1 VMKSTLNLPK
11 ISAII
16 AIFNQEDSVDQLYT
30 SLNKAL
36 ETHTEDFE
44 IIFVDDGSVDGTFS
58 KLSQIVARDPRTRLI
73 RMRSSFGES
82 SAIDA
87 GLKSAKGEIIVYFT
101 GRVRVDPRGI
111 TGLLKKLEE
120 GNDLV
125 LGWRSPRRDSK
136 LNQIISKAFNYI
148 VKKVSK
154 LKLHDIN
161 SGVFVT
167 KKSVLERIP
176 LYGNLNNFIP
186 LLASRQGYKV
196 TEEKIEQ
203 LPGSF
208 RQSRYVKE
216 YLQRILDIIT
226 VIFLSNY
233 SKKPLHFLGFVGA
246 VFAIAGL
253 GINIYLFIYRFFGF
267 GGIAGRPLLLL
278 GGLLLM
284 VGIQMISIGLIGEMI
299 IFTHAGEIKE
309 YNIEKIISHERE

>member
-1 VMKSTLNLPK
+1 MKSTLNSPR
-11 ISAII
+11 ISAVV

-58 KLSQIVARDPRTRLI
+58 KLSQIVARDPKTRLI

-87 GLKSAKGEIIVYFT
+87 GLKSARGELIVYFT
-101 GRVRVDPRGI
+101 GRVRVNPEDV
-111 TGLLKKLEE
+111 TKLLRKLEE

-136 LNQIISKAFNYI
+136 LNRIISKAFNYI
-148 VKKVSK
+148 VRMISK

-161 SGVFVT
+161 SGVFVARR
-167 KKSVLERIP
+167 SVLERVP

-196 TEEKIEQ
+196 AEEKVEQ

-233 SKKPLHFLGFVGA
+233 SKKPLHFLGFLGA
-246 VFAIAGL
+246 IFAIAGL
-253 GINIYLFIYRFFGF
+253 GINLYLFIYRIFGF

-278 GGLLLM
+278 GALLLM
-284 VGIQMISIGLIGEMI
+284 IGIQMISIGLIGEMI

-309 YNIEKIISHERE
+309 YNVERIIDHKGE

>member
-1 VMKSTLNLPK
+1 MKSTLNSPR
-11 ISAII
+11 ISAVV

-58 KLSQIVARDPRTRLI
+58 KLSQIVARDPKTRLI

-87 GLKSAKGEIIVYFT
+87 GLKSARGELIVYFT
-101 GRVRVDPRGI
+101 GRVRVNPEDV
-111 TGLLKKLEE
+111 TKLLRKLEE

-136 LNQIISKAFNYI
+136 LNRIISKAFNYI
-148 VKKVSK
+148 VRMISK

-161 SGVFVT
+161 SGVFVARR
-167 KKSVLERIP
+167 SVLERVP

-196 TEEKIEQ
+196 AEEKVEQ

-233 SKKPLHFLGFVGA
+233 SKKPLHFLGFLGA
-246 VFAIAGL
+246 IFAIAGL
-253 GINIYLFIYRFFGF
+253 GINLYLFIYRIFGF

-278 GGLLLM
+278 GALLLM
-284 VGIQMISIGLIGEMI
+284 IGIQMISIGLIGEMI

-309 YNIEKIISHERE
+309 YNVERIIEGKTK